1 MMVFGVRGSRF
12 YGFLVFVLF
21 AVFVGKSTA
30 SLGDHLPEFKEC
42 VKVLSPADTTTW
54 PLLMSTRSVKLKT
67 VKMAIR

>member
-42 VKVLSPADTTTW
+42 VKVLNSALRI
-54 PLLMSTRSVKLKT
+54 LLHGPC
-67 VKMAIR
+67 